1 MTEVDRGTRPVLVL
15 GATGYVGGR
24 LLPLLLERGWKV
36 RAAGRSDRKI
46 LGRPWGSHPNLEIVV
61 ADALDTAV
69 LTEAM
74 RGCWAVFYLIHSV
87 RPGEQDFATLDRRIA
102 YSTVHA
108 AREAGVDWIIHF
120 TGLGNPAHLSDQ
132 LRSRYEVGE
141 ILALG
146 GARVTQL
153 RAPLVLG
160 SGGASFEMIQAFCGH
175 LRIMFAPRWMDAKCQ
190 PIAIANVVEYLAGCL
205 EHPETV
211 GQVYEI
217 GGPEVLTWRQLF
229 RIYAEEAGLPKR
241 LILVLPMRI
250 HRISIGWMNLVT
262 PVSVALIRPLVERM
276 RDEILCRDERIRK
289 IVPQK
294 LLSCRDAITK
304 ALGEVYRNEVASSCF
319 DAGSTRL
326 PEWAGGMDKAETRVF
341 RDTFSITLDGPPEL
355 AWNVVKR
362 IGGNTGWYF
371 GTCLWRLRGFVD
383 ELLGGPGLSRGRRHV
398 DSVAMGDHLDFWRVV
413 AVEERHRLLLRAEM
427 LAPGEAF
434 LEFRVQVLP
443 NGSTEL
449 RMTPSFAPRGVW
461 GRIYW
466 WIIAP
471 SHSLMFKP
479 MLRQMVKTAGVRVL
493 SGPSCVPEG

>member
-1 MTEVDRGTRPVLVL
+1 MDRGTKPVLVL

-24 LLPLLLERGWKV
+24 LLPLLLEGGWKV

-46 LGRPWGSHPNLEIVV
+46 QARPWGSHPNLDIVV
-61 ADALDTAV
+61 ADALDTAA

-74 RGCWAVFYLIHSV
+74 RGCRAVFYLIHSV

-108 AREAGVDWIIHF
+108 ARQAGVDWIIHF
-120 TGLGNPAHLSDQ
+120 TGQGNPAHLSEQ

-160 SGGASFEMIQAFCGH
+160 SGGASFEMIRAFCGN
-175 LRIMFAPRWMDAKCQ
+175 LRIMFAPRWMDTKCQ
-190 PIAIANVVEYLAGCL
+190 PIAIANAVEYLAGCL
-205 EHPETV
+205 EHPETA

-217 GGPEVLTWRQLF
+217 GGPDVLTWRELF
-229 RIYAEEAGLPKR
+229 RMYAEEAGLPHR
-241 LILVLPMRI
+241 LVLVLPLRI
-250 HRISIGWMNLVT
+250 HQISIWWMNLVT

-276 RDEILCRDERIRK
+276 RDEILCHDESIRE
-289 IVPQK
+289 IIPQK
-294 LLSCRDAITK
+294 LLSCREAIIK
-304 ALGEVYRNEVASSCF
+304 ALEEVHQDEVASSCF

-326 PEWAGGMDKAETRVF
+326 PEWAGGQAKSKTRVF
-341 RDTFSITLDGPPEL
+341 RDTFSIILDGPPEL

-371 GTCLWRLRGFVD
+371 GTCLWRLRGLVD

-413 AVEERHRLLLRAEM
+413 AVEECSRLLLRAEM
-427 LAPGEAF
+427 LAPGDAF

-443 NGSTEL
+443 DGATEL
-449 RMTPSFAPRGVW
+449 RMTPSFEPRGAW
-461 GRIYW
+461 GRVYW

-471 SHSLMFKP
+471 SHSLLFRS
-479 MLRQMVKTAGVRVL
+479 MLKQMVKAAGARVL
-493 SGPSCVPEG
+493 SGPSCVAEG

>member
-1 MTEVDRGTRPVLVL
+1 MDEGTRPVLVL

-24 LLPLLLERGWKV
+24 LVPLLLERGWKV

-46 LGRPWGSHPNLEIVV
+46 QGRPWGNHPNLEIFV
-61 ADALDTAV
+61 ADALDTAA

-74 RGCWAVFYLIHSV
+74 RGCRAVFYLIHSV

-102 YSTVHA
+102 YSTVRA
-108 AREAGVDWIIHF
+108 ARQAGVEWIIHF
-120 TGLGNPAHLSDQ
+120 TGLGNPAHLSEQ

-146 GARVTQL
+146 GAKVTQL

-160 SGGASFEMIQAFCGH
+160 SGGASFEMIRAFCGY
-175 LRIMFAPRWMDAKCQ
+175 LRIMFAPRWMDAKCH
-190 PIAIANVVEYLAGCL
+190 PIAIANVVEYLVGCL
-205 EHPETV
+205 EHPETT

-229 RIYAEEAGLPKR
+229 RIYAEEAGLPQR
-241 LILVLPMRI
+241 LVVVLPMRI
-250 HRISIGWMNLVT
+250 HQISIWWMNLVT

-276 RDEILCRDERIRK
+276 RDEILCRDESIRE

-294 LLSCRDAITK
+294 LLSCREAIIK
-304 ALGEVYRNEVASSCF
+304 ALEEVRQNEVASSCF

-326 PEWAGGMDKAETRVF
+326 PEWAGAQSMPQARVF

-362 IGGNTGWYF
+362 IGGDAGWYF
-371 GTCLWRLRGFVD
+371 GTCLWRMRGFVD

-398 DSVAMGDHLDFWRVV
+398 DSLAMGDHLDFWRVV
-413 AVEERHRLLLRAEM
+413 AVEEPCRLLLRAEM
-427 LAPGEAF
+427 LAPGEAL
-434 LEFRVQVLP
+434 LEFRVKTLP
-443 NGSTEL
+443 DGATEL
-449 RMTPSFAPRGVW
+449 RMTPSFQPRGIW
-461 GRIYW
+461 GMIYW

-471 SHSLMFKP
+471 SHSLLFRP
-479 MLRQMVKTAGVRVL
+479 MLKQMAKAAGVGIL
-493 SGPSCVPEG
+493 SGPSWVAED